1 MCCKQDFTSYPHNSL
16 NGLATQFIKLKEK
29 MTGNTAA
36 LTDIFILRGGDLMIA
51 VIVDD
56 LALGE
61 VVDV

>member
-1 MCCKQDFTSYPHNSL
+1 
-16 NGLATQFIKLKEK
+16 

-56 LALGE
+56 LGLGE